1 MEGKKLSSASVIAAF
16 PVPNRTQNVSTSRL
30 FTEKAIVTLVKSM
43 TTGSYVVEYSGN
55 TIKFM
60 LGGYYFE
67 CNLSTLLGNFGN
79 NESLYAYLNY
89 NAESLSG
96 DKDSFGEG
104 GLCFEGVLFSNKVPT
119 DSTEFPTNC
128 VFIELLK
135 KDNKGN
141 ISVPESSLIRFDN
154 NSVSFDV
161 GTYKSGNK

>member
-1 MEGKKLSSASVIAAF
+1 MMDGAKLSGTFVMAAF

-30 FTEKAIVTLVKSM
+30 FTEKAVVTLVKSM
-43 TTGSYVVEYSGN
+43 TTGSYVIEYSDSNN

-67 CNLSTLLGNFGN
+67 CNLYSILGDFGN

-89 NAESLSG
+89 NDAGSLQG
-96 DKDSFGEG
+96 DNGSA
-104 GLCFEGVLFSNKVPT
+104 FEGVLFSTEVPT
-119 DSTEFPTNC
+119 DNI
-128 VFIELLK
+128 FIELLK

-154 NSVSFDV
+154 NSVSFDF
-161 GTYKSGNK
+161 GTYKSDAK